1 MRRHLRVMPPWHRY
15 DAVDFSIGDHW
26 QFLTGRLGQN
36 LHPDGVL
43 QQVQIYKRVCY
54 MLADDA
60 DTVMS
65 HEHDLVVA
73 KLAGDA
79 FALAGVK
86 DATVEFPI
94 IDHLAVKL
102 ERVL

>member
-1 MRRHLRVMPPWHRY
+1 MRNDLWVMTTRHRH
-15 DAVDFSIGDHW
+15 DAVDFRIGDHG

-36 LHPDGVL
+36 LHPAGVL
-43 QQVQIYKRVCY
+43 QQVEIIQRVSDI
-54 MLADDA
+54 LADDA